1 MPVIDAS
8 VVVTVL
14 AGTEH
19 APWAEAQLSTGGPSR
34 SLWVPHLVDAE
45 VGQALRRRVAAG
57 RLDTDRAGAA
67 LLDLE
72 RMPLRRIDHVGL
84 IHRAWEMRHNLSFY
98 DSLYV
103 ALAEVLD
110 VPLVTLD
117 RRLARAV
124 GNATKVTVLTPV
136 SALAPR

>member
-14 AGTEH
+14 ADAEH
-19 APWAEAQLSTGGPSR
+19 ASWAEAQLSTRGANR
-34 SLWVPHLVDAE
+34 SLWVPHLIDAE
-45 VGQALRRRVAAG
+45 VGQALRREVSVG
-57 RLDTDRAGAA
+57 RLGEGRADAA
-67 LLDLE
+67 VLDLI

-84 IHRAWEMRHNLSFY
+84 IHRAWQLRHNFSFY
-98 DSLYV
+98 DGLYV
-103 ALAEVLD
+103 ALAEGLD

-124 GNATKVTVLTPV
+124 GDATKVAVLTP
-136 SALAPR
+136 L

>member
-14 AGTEH
+14 TDAEH
-19 APWAEAQLSTGGPSR
+19 APWAEAQLSSAGADR
-34 SLWVPHLVDAE
+34 SLWVPHLIDAE
-45 VGQALRRRVAAG
+45 VGQALRRAVTLG
-57 RLDTDRAGAA
+57 RSREGRAEAA
-67 LLDLE
+67 LLDLM

-84 IHRAWEMRHNLSFY
+84 LHRAWELRHNFSFY
-98 DSLYV
+98 DGLYV
-103 ALAEVLD
+103 ALAEGLD

-124 GNATKVTVLTPV
+124 GDATEVAVLIPV
-136 SALAPR
+136 

>member
-14 AGTEH
+14 ADTEH
-19 APWAEAQLSTGGPSR
+19 APWAEAQLSTGGAYR
-34 SLWVPHLVDAE
+34 SLWVPHLIDAE

-57 RLDTDRAGAA
+57 RLGEDRAAAA
-67 LLDLE
+67 LLDLV
-72 RMPLRRIDHVGL
+72 RMPLRRIDHIGL
-84 IHRAWEMRHNLSFY
+84 IHRAWELRHNHSFY

-124 GNATKVTVLTPV
+124 GDATEVTVLT
-136 SALAPR
+136 AG